1 MSRAHA
7 LGQSGEEAAL
17 EYLRRKKY
25 EILRRG
31 FRFHRGEID
40 IIARDKETLVFI
52 EVKTRQKWEH
62 GLPEESVTPAK
73 QRQIRRIAEA
83 YLALNSL
90 SDVPCRFDIV
100 SLYFH
105 ETEGYLIHHIADAFQ

>member
-1 MSRAHA
+1 MRRAHA
-7 LGQSGEEAAL
+7 LGQCGEEAAL

-25 EILRRG
+25 EILQRG

-40 IIARDKETLVFI
+40 IIARDRGSLVFI

-90 SDVPCRFDIV
+90 SDIPCRFDIV
-100 SLYFH
+100 SLYYQ
-105 ETEGYLIHHIADAFQ
+105 ENEGYVIHHIPDAFE